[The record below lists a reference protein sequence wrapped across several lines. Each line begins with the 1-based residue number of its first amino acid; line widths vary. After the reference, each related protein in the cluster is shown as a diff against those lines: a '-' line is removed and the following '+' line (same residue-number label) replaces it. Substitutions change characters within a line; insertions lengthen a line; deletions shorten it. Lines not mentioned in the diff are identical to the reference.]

1 MNWSSLELL
10 KKQVQYA
17 KPREGFLEF
26 LILLTVSFCNAP
38 ILHMTTVE
46 GLLPVFKY
54 INDTDILFLKE
65 STSLSRR
72 APSSKTTDPHIEAT
86 SRSIVVDGAGK
97 HVFSYSGIS
106 QYNRDGTASSPSTC
120 GLAALNFARIVFS
133 MEQSGLQ
140 DTTLLEAVLARSCVE
155 VR

>member
-1 MNWSSLELL
+1 MTPTSSLL
-10 KKQVQYA
+10 KKARRYLA
-17 KPREGFLEF
+17 EPR
-26 LILLTVSFCNAP
+26 P
-38 ILHMTTVE
+38 Q
-46 GLLPVFKY
+46 KQ
-54 INDTDILFLKE
+54 
-65 STSLSRR
+65 
-72 APSSKTTDPHIEAT
+72 TTDPYIEAT

-106 QYNRDGTASSPSTC
+106 QYNRDGTASGPSTC

-140 DTTLLEAVLARSCVE
+140 DTSLLEAVLARSCVE